1 MGPTIR
7 FVCSIP
13 INPSRTFVFI
23 APIFHPFSNFNFQL
37 TFPSVPPSS
46 MATSSSAV
54 QPNADDK
61 TPFEP
66 SHMEEDDDELFNMLQ
81 EDWEAAVTF
90 INDPYSSLLVFQF
103 SSSYVTING
112 NEESCGSSFSDFG
125 TSLMASVDVSSSFS
139 FIPKYQVFPF
149 TTY

>member
-1 MGPTIR
+1 
-7 FVCSIP
+7 
-13 INPSRTFVFI
+13 
-23 APIFHPFSNFNFQL
+23 
-37 TFPSVPPSS
+37 
-46 MATSSSAV
+46 MATSSSV

-61 TPFEP
+61 TTP
-66 SHMEEDDDELFNMLQ
+66 SHMEEDDDDELFNLLQ

-90 INDPYSSLLVFQF
+90 INDPYSSLLVFQS
-103 SSSYVTING
+103 SSSYITING

-125 TSLMASVDVSSSFS
+125 TSLMASIDVSSSSFS

>member
-1 MGPTIR
+1 
-7 FVCSIP
+7 
-13 INPSRTFVFI
+13 
-23 APIFHPFSNFNFQL
+23 
-37 TFPSVPPSS
+37 
-46 MATSSSAV
+46 MATSSSSV
-54 QPNADDK
+54 QPNVDDK

-66 SHMEEDDDELFNMLQ
+66 SHMEEDYDDDELFNMLE

-90 INDPYSSLLVFQF
+90 INDPYSSLLVFQS